1 MDLINGMPMDK
12 GTQLL
17 LLREKRLREARKS
30 FWEYC
35 KLLHPTFY
43 KESRTYL
50 KDMCNTLQLFYENKL
65 INPNTNEPYLNM
77 TINIPPRH
85 GKSFTIQNFST
96 WIYGI
101 NLQQQIITVSY
112 SRDLSD
118 RFSQSVRDAI
128 NVEEGK
134 DFKITYKDIFPNI
147 IIKSGDGGKRAW
159 SLEGARRLNYYATSF
174 GSVITGLGTSLG
186 ILDDPIKDSTEAF
199 NDRILEEKLFW
210 YDNTFTSRIEKGGK
224 KILIQ
229 TRWSVKDL
237 TGRLLQRESDEW
249 YEMRLPAC
257 LNEETG
263 EMLCD
268 ELFDFKMYS
277 KLKSTQDESIFL
289 ANFQQQPIEVRG
301 RLYQSLQT
309 YESKDLPQFEKVINY
324 TDSADK
330 GSDFLCSITG
340 GIHNGQLYVLDVIYT
355 QDDMTITENEVAK
368 MLLLN
373 RVNTATIESNNGGI
387 GFARSVERILNDELK
402 SRFTSIE
409 TFYQTKNKE
418 SRILSMASYVQ
429 RNVFFPSDWGKRWSD
444 FATAINSYQRSFKD
458 NKFDD
463 SVDALTGLCEQ
474 LEDGGSRQWK
484 AVPSLY

>member
-1 MDLINGMPMDK
+1 MELDK
-12 GTQLL
+12 GMQLL
-17 LLREKRLREARKS
+17 LLREKRLRLARSS

-43 KESRTYL
+43 KESRQYL
-50 KDMCNTLQLFYENKL
+50 KDMCNTLQLFYEDKL

-96 WIYGI
+96 WIYGV

-118 RFSQSVRDAI
+118 RFSQNVRDAI
-128 NVEEGK
+128 NVEEGR
-134 DFKITYKDIFPNI
+134 DFKITYADIFPNI

-159 SLEGARRLNYYATSF
+159 SLEGASRLNYYATSF

-210 YDNTFTSRIEKGGK
+210 YDNTFASRIEKGGK
-224 KILIQ
+224 RILIQ
-229 TRWSVKDL
+229 TRWSIKDL
-237 TGRLLQRESDEW
+237 TGRLLSRESDEW
-249 YEMRLPAC
+249 YEMKLPAC
-257 LNEETG
+257 LDEETQ

-289 ANFQQQPIEVRG
+289 ANYQQEPIEVRG
-301 RLYQSLQT
+301 RLYQNLLT
-309 YESKDLPQFEKVINY
+309 YELDELPQFEKIINY
-324 TDSADK
+324 TDTADK
-330 GSDFLCSITG
+330 GADYLCSIVAG
-340 GIHNGQLYVLDVIYT
+340 VKDKQIYILDVLYT
-355 QDDMTITENEVAK
+355 QDDMSITESKVAK
-368 MLLLN
+368 MLLQN
-373 RVNTATIESNNGGI
+373 RVNKSTIESNNGGQ
-387 GFARSVERILNDELK
+387 GYARSVERILNDELK
-402 SRFTSIE
+402 SRFTEIE
-409 TFYQTKNKE
+409 TFHQSNNKE
-418 SRILSMASYVQ
+418 SRILSMSSYVQ
-429 RNVFFPSDWGKRWSD
+429 RNVFFPINWGKRWED
-444 FATAINSYQRSFKD
+444 FAIAINTYQRSFKD
-458 NKFDD
+458 NKHDD
-463 SVDALTGLCEQ
+463 APDCLTGLCEQ
-474 LEDGGSRQWK
+474 VEDGGSKQWK